1 VCPNHRGQLV
11 AHAAPQLAR
20 DDTGMPLT
28 DAEAKQRISRW
39 PAHTRIWS
47 RDDEQIGWLRA
58 QPPLGGITSP
68 RLQQPGAGAFRTQ
81 PDGLWITLGIE
92 AHDQATAAT
101 FVDCVA
107 IESCRNAQNF
117 NDKRSRYAARTTSLM
132 LAIPQ
137 TWLEATVRVQA
148 GATRTRA
155 AVLRGNLPAED
166 VSLPVRH
173 LRVLYALPDDDGAP
187 GLFARVSAA
196 MVLEAHEYICPQR
209 VLGSYTGQPMQTF
222 LKRMAPGLTRFP

>member
-1 VCPNHRGQLV
+1 
-11 AHAAPQLAR
+11 
-20 DDTGMPLT
+20 M
-28 DAEAKQRISRW
+28 
-39 PAHTRIWS
+39 
-47 RDDEQIGWLRA
+47 
-58 QPPLGGITSP
+58 GGVTSP

-92 AHDQATAAT
+92 SSDEATRAT
-101 FVDCVA
+101 FVDFLA

-132 LAIPQ
+132 LTIPGA
-137 TWLEATVRVQA
+137 WLEAKVRVRA

-155 AVLRGNLPAED
+155 VVLRGNLPLED
-166 VSLPVRH
+166 VNLPVRH

-187 GLFARVSAA
+187 GLFTRVSAA

-209 VLGSYTGQPMQTF
+209 VLGSYTGQQVQTF
-222 LKRMAPGLTRFP
+222 LKRMAPGLIRFP